1 MKYIS
6 YKKGYKYQLK
16 EDYSVFIPE
25 LVGAIRLEL
34 VAVPFIRWDAGV
46 LSISPG
52 YAWDGPSGPTVDTK
66 TFMRGSLVHDALYQL
81 MREKVLPQQYRKLAD
96 KILYKMCREDKM
108 MWVRAVWVYVAVRL
122 FAGFASDPASRKPML
137 FAPFKT

>member
-1 MKYIS
+1 MKRIT

-16 EDYSVFIPE
+16 EYYSVFLPE
-25 LVGAIRLEL
+25 LSGAMRLEL
-34 VAVPFIRWDAGV
+34 VAFPFIRWDDGV

-52 YAWDGPSGPTVDTK
+52 YAWDGPSGPAVDTK

-81 MREKVLPQQYRKLAD
+81 MREKALHQQHRRIAD

-108 MWVRAVWVYVAVRL
+108 MWIRAAWVYVAVRL
-122 FAGFASDPASRKPML
+122 FAGFAADPASKKPVL
-137 FAPFKT
+137 FAPSK